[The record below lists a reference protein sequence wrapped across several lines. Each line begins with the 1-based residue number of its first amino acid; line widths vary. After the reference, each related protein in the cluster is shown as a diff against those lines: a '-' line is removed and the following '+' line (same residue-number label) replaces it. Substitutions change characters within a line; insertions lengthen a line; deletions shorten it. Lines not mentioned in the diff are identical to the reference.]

1 MTRYR
6 DALLFCVL
14 ATAWGSAF
22 VAIKAGLAHFPP
34 VFFAA
39 LRYDVAAVLMFAYV
53 GVTADRWRPRTRRE
67 WLTVAVGGL
76 LLIAAYHAF
85 LFAGEARPGV
95 TSAAAAVVVSLS
107 PVITTGFGRFVL
119 PDDRLTPLGVLGL
132 CCGLVA
138 SSFSSS
144 PRPS

>member
-95 TSAAAAVVVSLS
+95 TSAAAAVVSAS
-107 PVITTGFGRFVL
+107 APSSRPGSAASSSRTTASRRSAFSASAAASS
-119 PDDRLTPLGVLGL
+119 
-132 CCGLVA
+132 A